1 MQKNSETE
9 RQIDVLLSCDEDV
22 ILARQ
27 KIRAVAQDIGFG
39 MLDQTRIV
47 TAASELARNIV
58 VHAKTGKVM
67 VERLTA
73 PREGIRVVFADK
85 GPGIPDLNKAMQ
97 DGFSTVNTMGLGLK
111 GAKRLMDEFNIE
123 TAPGAGTTVTVVK
136 WLRND

>member
-9 RQIDVLLSCDEDV
+9 RQIEVLLSCDEDV

-58 VHAKTGKVM
+58 VHAKTGRVI
-67 VERLTA
+67 VERLA
-73 PREGIRVVFADK
+73 PRPGIRVVFADK
-85 GPGIPDLNKAMQ
+85 GPGIPDLERAMTE
-97 DGFSTVNTMGLGLK
+97 GFSTVNSMGLGLK

-123 TAPGAGTTVTVVK
+123 TAPGTGTTVTVVK
-136 WLRND
+136 WLRKD